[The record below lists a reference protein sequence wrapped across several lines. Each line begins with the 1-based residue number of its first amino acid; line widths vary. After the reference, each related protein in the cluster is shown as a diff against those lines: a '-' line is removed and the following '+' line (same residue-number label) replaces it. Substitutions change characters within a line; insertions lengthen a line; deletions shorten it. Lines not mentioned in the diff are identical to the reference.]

1 MKSSN
6 PLIRFAASRG
16 VTWLIG
22 MVSLLVVGFE
32 VIGPSKPIAPSA
44 HLTLNLPAQSS
55 LDQPRMAGVAGKRP
69 KMPNFRA
76 GAVGATGIRG

>member
-6 PLIRFAASRG
+6 PLLRFVASASA
-16 VTWLIG
+16 TWLIG

-32 VIGPSKPIAPSA
+32 VIGPSKPAAPSA

-55 LDQPRMAGVAGKRP
+55 LDQPRMAEVAGKRP
-69 KMPNFRA
+69 KMPNSRA